1 MIEHNINVSKYKPSS
16 VRSYIKLSKEL
27 YHPRKGLKKIQNKNN
42 NECLKRGLARNFHP
56 ADKHPARIR
65 KIDEDFLRK
74 LHFKY
79 IKKITKLRKTIVSA
93 LVFFGYKSR

>member
-1 MIEHNINVSKYKPSS
+1 MCQNINLQVLEAISS
-16 VRSYIKLSKEL
+16 SQKNYIIQEKDW
-27 YHPRKGLKKIQNKNN
+27 KKSQNKNN

-65 KIDEDFLRK
+65 KIEKDFLRK

-79 IKKITKLRKTIVSA
+79 IKKSQSWEKQLHQH
-93 LVFFGYKSR
+93 

>member
-1 MIEHNINVSKYKPSS
+1 MCQNINLQVLEAISNSQKN
-16 VRSYIKLSKEL
+16 YIIQGKDW
-27 YHPRKGLKKIQNKNN
+27 KKSQNKNN

-65 KIDEDFLRK
+65 KIEKDFLRK

-79 IKKITKLRKTIVSA
+79 IKKSQSWEKQL
-93 LVFFGYKSR
+93 YQH